1 MKLYK
6 LLYIVGVS
14 VLFSACNSEEDFI
27 VLDDALEIKGI
38 TASICNEPLSLTRA
52 DETKPLGVGRT
63 EFVNDDKVVFT
74 TIKRK
79 DYALTPFTYSGI
91 EYSYNGTWERTSN
104 VPEKI
109 YWSDVTSNHILAG
122 YSLPI
127 LSSGTYPWT
136 SVASSNITTYLGE
149 LGNGVAKNGTIDF
162 SIGNDAIKNEDLLIT
177 YSDEIKASSSA
188 TVSFTHALSN
198 VCVVVNIKDY
208 AVNALDKDVDVLDMT
223 ILNQPCVIKW
233 GGDSRALS
241 TLNCD
246 DENQKPKNI
255 KLWRK
260 NTSGDGQSKIFT
272 FYGLTTPQNA
282 TYRGYDVNNNPL
294 EFEFSVKYKDVTT
307 GLEVPKTYHGSI
319 SGVEFNSGECTTI
332 NVSLSHSGEQMH
344 IDVNYTD
351 WNYVTTPD
359 LGELRK
365 KSTYMEM
372 NVDNAAIKI
381 YSQVDNADDAS
392 WLYNAGTTTDPVIK
406 DIYGHTGTDSDPYII
421 KSAAQMLSFAKEVN
435 NGYDFSGKT
444 IRLDADITM
453 QESATATDKSWG
465 GIGVGENSK
474 PFNGTFLGGDRY
486 INRLK
491 GNPLFV
497 NLGTSAVVEQLHIA
511 PIGTLDGGGA
521 LAGTNA
527 GTIGGCKVVDDI
539 ALSTEGGALV
549 GTNNGTIHACY
560 HIGNATYQK
569 DKNTSVSL
577 GLVGSNTGSIIGCYH
592 AGDVFTIVT
601 DNTGSTGTIEC
612 PKHESLYLIQQTAF
626 VEALNEKLKGWY
638 PEEETTYTK
647 FQFKHK
653 DASYP
658 TVTKD
663 KPNN

>member
-1 MKLYK
+1 M
-6 LLYIVGVS
+6 
-14 VLFSACNSEEDFI
+14 LFSACNT
-27 VLDDALEIKGI
+27 DDEIITPDPALEIQGI
-38 TASICNEPLSLTRA
+38 TATIGDEAKSLTRA
-52 DETKPLGVGRT
+52 ETFKSTSVGRST
-63 EFVNDDKVVFT
+63 FNDADKIVFT
-74 TIKRK
+74 KI
-79 DYALTPFTYSGI
+79 
-91 EYSYNGTWERTSN
+91 ERTDNPVQKFQYSN
-104 VPEKI
+104 VHYQYHADKKNWKRVDGDLPEKL
-109 YWSDVTSNHILAG
+109 YWSDGNNDHTFIGYCLPQAVTYPFDNG
-122 YSLPI
+122 N
-127 LSSGTYPWT
+127 GTYFGKL
-136 SVASSNITTYLGE
+136 STTDFTTD
-149 LGNGVAKNGTIDF
+149 GNTGLAN
-162 SIGNDAIKNEDLLIT
+162 NDILLT
-177 YSDEIKASSSA
+177 YSKTTKAM
-188 TVSFTHALSN
+188 TGGLTTKVNLTHGLSN
-198 VCVVVNIKDY
+198 VCVVVNIEEY
-208 AVNALDKDVDVLDMT
+208 AASPNAVDTNVVVSDM
-223 ILNQPCVIKW
+223 IIDAQPTKFTW
-233 GGDSRALS
+233 DANSDSLVADTDPANASL
-241 TLNCD
+241 TLWC
-246 DENQKPKNI
+246 PKA
-255 KLWRK
+255 
-260 NTSGDGQSKIFT
+260 SGDGYGQTKKYS
-272 FYGLTTPQNA
+272 FYGLTVPHTA
-282 TYRGYDVNNNPL
+282 DVPFL
-294 EFEFSVKYKDVTT
+294 FKVKYDPNDTET
-307 GLEVPKTYHGSI
+307 KTY
-319 SGVEFNSGECTTI
+319 SGVFSGVAFQSGKCTTLNI
-332 NVSLSHSGEQMH
+332 TLNHRDEQMH
-344 IDVNYTD
+344 LTVDYSD
-351 WNYVTTPD
+351 WKYVASPD
-359 LGELRK
+359 LGKLRK
-365 KSTYMEM
+365 KSTFMEM
-372 NVDNAAIKI
+372 TIDEVSIWTDG
-381 YSQVDNADDAS
+381 SSVDDAT

-406 DIYGHTGTDSDPYII
+406 DIYGHTGTASDPYII
-421 KSAAQMLSFAKEVN
+421 KSAAQLLSFAKEVN

-647 FQFKHK
+647 FQFKHN